1 MSQMTATARPLR
13 TPRRGTAPVPLRVMP
28 RRIAATGN
36 GGFATACLVL
46 LTAGLIGLLLLN
58 TALAQGSLALGAL
71 QKESAVLS
79 DTAANLRQ
87 DIVAASASGTLA
99 RSATELGMV
108 RSNERA
114 YIDLATGKVT
124 GTAYPATPYQA
135 LTIVT
140 APTPPPVPSGAERN
154 LLAKAA
160 TSVLTTAAPKAKA
173 KAKAKPAT
181 KPATTP
187 GANATPKTAGDAAP
201 GPSTATLGASTQ
213 TPAAR

>member
-79 DTAANLRQ
+79 DSAANLRQ
-87 DIVAASASGTLA
+87 DIAAASASGTLA

-114 YIDLATGKVT
+114 YIDLASGKVT
-124 GTAYPATPYQA
+124 GTAYPATTYQA

-160 TSVLTTAAPKAKA
+160 TSVLTTAAPKSAPKTTAKP
-173 KAKAKPAT
+173 KAKP
-181 KPATTP
+181 
-187 GANATPKTAGDAAP
+187 GASATPKTAGDAAA